1 MFKGTPFTIWVVN
14 NFMAVINEARWHAF
28 SNCVQL
34 IAQITVLGIQRTETI
49 LILILV
55 YFKLFYF
62 TGNRNGILPRKLKKS
77 ITTVRVSARFYL
89 VHQQN
94 KIICRQT
101 YITYAY
107 IIYGLYTHYAW
118 KSIID
123 KQLSHFS
130 QLIIATPIRCK
141 FSIIIKLLWKNELT
155 NWHNL
160 LSGFSQLGST
170 FPILLSTT
178 YCISCRL
185 DCYVWYL

>member
-34 IAQITVLGIQRTETI
+34 VAQITVLGIQRTETI

-55 YFKLFYF
+55 YFKLFSF
-62 TGNRNGILPRKLKKS
+62 TGNRNGILPWKLKKS

-101 YITYAY
+101 YITYGLKTY
-107 IIYGLYTHYAW
+107 IMYGLYTHYAW
-118 KSIID
+118 KSIIY
-123 KQLSHFS
+123 KQLFHFS

-141 FSIIIKLLWKNELT
+141 FSIIRKLLWKT
-155 NWHNL
+155 
-160 LSGFSQLGST
+160 S
-170 FPILLSTT
+170 
-178 YCISCRL
+178 
-185 DCYVWYL
+185 